1 MREFLTRIAVK
12 VIVSVLKNEIMD
24 CIYSLQVCE
33 GQEAGI
39 EAPVH
44 SVNSVYNSVNN
55 NTVLL
60 VHASNAFN
68 SLNREVFFHNILY
81 IFRAIFVFVENFYN
95 SP

>member
-33 GQEAGI
+33 GQEAGK